1 MRQIHWDRVS
11 ISVNEVAGRAV
22 KVVILAGGLG
32 TRLSEE
38 TASRP
43 KPMVEIGERPILW
56 HIMKTYSHFGFTDFV
71 VCLGYKGYVI
81 KEYFSNYF
89 LHMSDVTFDMR
100 DNSLQVHQN
109 TVEPWRVT
117 LVDTGPQTQTGGRI
131 KRVSE
136 YLGDETFMLSYG
148 DGVAD
153 VDIAKFVEFH
163 RAHGKLATITAV
175 QPMGRFGSLEIE
187 DDEVVGGVV
196 APGVRAFQEK
206 PVGDGAWVNGGFF
219 VLEPAVLDRIDGDDT
234 LFESAPL
241 EGLATDGELVAFRH
255 AASGSRWM
263 PSATSAPSRHSGT
276 PATHRGPSGRRE
288 ARDPHRGGGCAS
300 LRPTPIAA
308 SSSPAIRGS
317 RARGSLEW
325 LETPRC

>member
-1 MRQIHWDRVS
+1 
-11 ISVNEVAGRAV
+11 V

-56 HIMKTYSHFGFTDFV
+56 HIMKTYSHHGFSDFV

-100 DNSLQVHQN
+100 DNSMQVHQHAA
-109 TVEPWRVT
+109 EPWRVT
-117 LVDTGPQTQTGGRI
+117 LVDTGAETQTGGRI
-131 KRVSE
+131 RRVSE
-136 YLGDETFMLSYG
+136 HIGDDTFMLTYG

-153 VDIAKFVEFH
+153 VDIGKLLDFH
-163 RAHGKLATITAV
+163 RDHGRLATITAV
-175 QPMGRFGSLEIE
+175 QPLGRFGSLEIE
-187 DDEVVGGVV
+187 PDEVVGGVV

-219 VLEPAVLDRIDGDDT
+219 VLEPAVLDRIAGDDT
-234 LFESAPL
+234 LFEREPL
-241 EGLATDGELVAFRH
+241 ESLAADGQLVAFRH
-255 AASGSRWM
+255 RGFWQPMDALRDVRTLEALWASGQ
-263 PSATSAPSRHSGT
+263 APW
-276 PATHRGPSGRRE
+276 AVWTH
-288 ARDPHRGGGCAS
+288 
-300 LRPTPIAA
+300 A
-308 SSSPAIRGS
+308 SSPGHTAHGAWPADEPG
-317 RARGSLEW
+317 
-325 LETPRC
+325 